1 MSNDPV
7 IYLCLRL
14 QNLHCPFSA
23 MILSQ
28 ISTLSLCC
36 VRMATSLLESHF
48 SLHSTSWAERSTSPP
63 SHFLVRAQNRA
74 NKKVAKKKVTE
85 MYHSSM
91 RERLESWFALGTHS
105 RRPFSKWMIAG
116 LLWMEKQFDTIFSK
130 VRQKAYLGSRTS
142 H

>member
-1 MSNDPV
+1 MCAHGDQLAGVSFLPALDFTGGTVN
-7 IYLCLRL
+7 
-14 QNLHCPFSA
+14 Q
-23 MILSQ
+23 
-28 ISTLSLCC
+28 
-36 VRMATSLLESHF
+36 
-48 SLHSTSWAERSTSPP
+48 SPP
-63 SHFLVRAQNRA
+63 HFLVRAQNTA

-85 MYHSSM
+85 MYHSSI

-130 VRQKAYLGSRTS
+130 VKQKAYLGSGTS